1 MAGGPAEPNQ
11 ATTFLEDVIKLYDLV
26 TTNRWGSTLLFIG
39 LLLIL
44 VTCGLAYKF
53 IKSEPRD
60 LTGWLP
66 WAFFVCL
73 GIGTLLIFAGPGVSW
88 IESLRG
94 GIRRIAA
101 DDSFKNLQKNSRVDW
116 LIRLISYDP
125 VKQADLS
132 VSHLKTLGPEPQLY
146 TFVSSYNELRGYNV
160 REAVRMAGGH
170 IMPGAHV
177 SAIIFPRRFDI
188 TPANAK
194 GILQTVKNIQAEIG
208 SQLEKPLAFSDL
220 TENDEKNLKNRDNLL
235 AWSWDGYKAHYK
247 KFCLLAIDLHCNDYS
262 EKTYISRI
270 EEDWNP
276 LGFARRT
283 PPNHGICEP
292 ESKSVCD
299 ISDWKQAAQE
309 FREAFGARA
318 FLIRNFKVK
327 SLADPYLIDFEQPD
341 AQLIPD
347 IGVPDVQE

>member
-1 MAGGPAEPNQ
+1 MPGQIPEPNQ
-11 ATTFLEDVIKLYDLV
+11 ATTFLEDIIKFYNLV
-26 TTNRWGSTLLFIG
+26 ANNKLGSTLLFIG
-39 LLLIL
+39 LLLIF

-53 IKSEPRD
+53 IRSEPKD
-60 LTGWLP
+60 LTRWLP
-66 WAFFVCL
+66 WAFFACL
-73 GIGTLLIFAGPGVSW
+73 GIGTLLVFASPGVSW

-94 GIRRIAA
+94 SIRKIAA
-101 DDSFKNLQKNSRVDW
+101 DDSFENLRKNSRVDW

-125 VKQADLS
+125 MKQPDLS

-188 TPANAK
+188 APANAK
-194 GILQTVKNIQAEIG
+194 GILQVVKNIQAEQS
-208 SQLEKPLAFSDL
+208 SQLENPLPFTDL
-220 TENDEKNLKNRDNLL
+220 NDGDQQNLKNRDNLPG
-235 AWSWDGYKAHYK
+235 WSWEGYKAHYK
-247 KFCLLAIDLHCNDYS
+247 KFCLLSIDFNCNDYS
-262 EKTYISRI
+262 EKMYMSRI

-283 PPNHGICEP
+283 PPGHGICEP

-299 ISDWKQAAQE
+299 ISDWKQATQE

-318 FLIRNFKVK
+318 FLIRNYKMK

-341 AQLIPD
+341 AQVIPD